1 MKEWQFNFL
10 LKNKQQSLL
19 GQRFE
24 STENKNNNSTCSQ
37 TKVSEFILKK
47 MLQ

>member
-1 MKEWQFNFL
+1 MKFNFL

-24 STENKNNNSTCSQ
+24 STENKKQQLNLFSN
-37 TKVSEFILKK
+37 
-47 MLQ
+47 